1 MAAFFYVPR
10 MMRFVTAIA
19 KNKYNFAVQLP
30 DQACLRDADN
40 TKLKYDIVQISFGIM
55 PMESNV

>member
-19 KNKYNFAVQLP
+19 KNKYNFAVL
-30 DQACLRDADN
+30 A
-40 TKLKYDIVQISFGIM
+40 S
-55 PMESNV
+55 